1 MKRILVLM
9 LLIGLLAG
17 CSHPAE
23 LVVGEYATDQ
33 FRDKY
38 YTYLGLYDQ
47 VFFSPE
53 GLSVQIDDYFTA
65 VYPEGSLDFSGD
77 YSFVP
82 DPETKR
88 RLEESKK
95 QAGLAPV
102 VESLDQSVKEAVAGT
117 EELHDILTLISDH
130 FALGDGRDQTV
141 LENYDRLLNET
152 IQRVNE
158 KYFAMAEEL
167 KIIRAERNRQLMQRY
182 ESAGQ
187 SLAAEAMRAIR
198 FLDAFSDDLDY
209 YLDGQRIEL
218 AAFDSNRTALQ
229 ASRDQ
234 LAELANDPNQLT
246 YLQIKTDDLDEG
258 LAFISQIEPILETF
272 RQAIANAKPL
282 EQATVDQFDE
292 AYYGFLDYFE
302 MRLP

>member
-17 CSHPAE
+17 CSQPAE

-53 GLSVQIDDYFTA
+53 GLSVQIDDYFSS
-65 VYPEGSLDFSGD
+65 VYPADTIDFSGD

-88 RLEESKK
+88 LLEESKK
-95 QAGLAPV
+95 QAGLTPV

-130 FALGDGRDQTV
+130 FALDDGRDQTV

-282 EQATVDQFDE
+282 EQDTVDQFDE

>member
-17 CSHPAE
+17 CSQPAE

-53 GLSVQIDDYFTA
+53 GLSVQIDDYFSS
-65 VYPEGSLDFSGD
+65 VYPADTIDFSGD

-88 RLEESKK
+88 LLEESKK
-95 QAGLAPV
+95 QAGLTPV

-130 FALGDGRDQTV
+130 FALDDGRDQTV

-272 RQAIANAKPL
+272 RQAMVNAKPL